1 MHVAFQYWTIQ
12 QLDNFWLQIPA
23 LSGILIPTVFRSYL
37 RKVNKQDASAINSL
51 KKFFSKRQHSDSGSD
66 AGSEIGRKKKKA
78 LISGGESGSDSDG
91 PKIKKSSKGKIRKD
105 SGSGSDSDAPKTK
118 SSKAKARKGSGSDS
132 DSRKG
137 SESDDGA
144 KGDQP
149 KEEDI
154 FGDDLSIR

>member
-1 MHVAFQYWTIQ
+1 MASNTGLVWYSDPHCIQILPVA
-12 QLDNFWLQIPA
+12 
-23 LSGILIPTVFRSYL
+23 
-37 RKVNKQDASAINSL
+37 VNKQDASAIIFL
-51 KKFFSKRQHSDSGSD
+51 IFFSKRQHSDSGSD

-78 LISGGESGSDSDG
+78 VISGGESGSDSDG